1 MSSTEIL
8 SPLGPQ
14 DPREAA
20 GYSLLARIGE
30 GGMGTVYLSHTRG
43 GQPVALKVI
52 RREYGQDADFRRR
65 FEQEV
70 QAARR
75 VQGYHLVPV
84 VDHDT
89 SGERPWLASAFIPG
103 IPLHDALAAYGPLP
117 LPAVFQLIGCA
128 ARALTAIHA
137 AGVIHR
143 DLKPSNILLGS
154 GGPYVI
160 DFGIA
165 RAADATQLTQSGG
178 LIGTPQYMSPEHALG
193 EQVGPATDVFSLGLI
208 AAVAATGRHPYGDGG
223 AITIAAQIANTAHRP
238 PQLASYDD
246 ELRTLLER
254 CLAADPV
261 DRIGAAELAEWCERA
276 AGRPLAQFDGWLP
289 QPLATEIARRERSAQ
304 NPPPPAAP
312 QAPAAPPTAP
322 PPPATGYGYPQ
333 APGTQPPQ
341 TGPHTFNLAPQ
352 PTAPA
357 PKPRGR
363 ARLVLIAAAL
373 VIAVGAGAGAAVW
386 VLGKNDDNGGGDD
399 AKKPDRRTSAPSGT
413 DKEPD
418 GDDPVADPTED
429 PTAPPVDT
437 KYTLVFENKPMTLR
451 TPSSSLDTTYIDLDA
466 PKVDPTASMD
476 SEEADFRAGYQELT
490 FEHPMGKASGATPK
504 QCREGAEQNPF
515 RETLTGDAINRS
527 GQIVKGDRLCMVTG
541 EGNLAMWTI
550 TGVEAPNDPDYLPDL
565 KGSVTLWKPA
575 G

>member
-1 MSSTEIL
+1 MSSSEIL

-52 RREYGQDADFRRR
+52 RREYGQDPDFRRR

-89 SGERPWLASAFIPG
+89 NGELPWLASAFIPG
-103 IPLHDALAAYGPLP
+103 ISLHDALATHGPLP
-117 LPAVFQLIGCA
+117 LPAVHQLIGCA
-128 ARALTAIHA
+128 ARALAAIHA
-137 AGVIHR
+137 AGVVHR

-238 PQLASYDD
+238 PRLDAYDD
-246 ELRTLLER
+246 GLRMLLEG
-254 CLAADPV
+254 CLAADPAGRV
-261 DRIGAAELAEWCERA
+261 TPAELAEWCERA
-276 AGRPLAQFDGWLP
+276 AGRPLSQFEAWLP
-289 QPLATEIARRERSAQ
+289 PALAAEITRREQSAQ
-304 NPPPPAAP
+304 NPPPPGTHTYNLTP
-312 QAPAAPPTAP
+312 QPQPQPPT
-322 PPPATGYGYPQ
+322 TG
-333 APGTQPPQ
+333 
-341 TGPHTFNLAPQ
+341 HTP
-352 PTAPA
+352 APA
-357 PKPRGR
+357 PAPTSPRPR
-363 ARLVLIAAAL
+363 RRTRVALVAATLVL
-373 VIAVGAGAGAAVW
+373 AVGAGAGTAVW
-386 VLGKNDDNGGGDD
+386 LLGKDDDKGGGNEARTKDD
-399 AKKPDRRTSAPSGT
+399 GKRASQPADPAKESPAADDGGAVGDPSEDPSAPA
-413 DKEPD
+413 
-418 GDDPVADPTED
+418 ADAT
-429 PTAPPVDT
+429 
-437 KYTLVFENKPMTLR
+437 YTLVFENKPMTLR
-451 TPSSSLDTTYIDLDA
+451 TPAGSLDTTYIDLDT
-466 PKVDPTASMD
+466 PKVDPTGSMESD
-476 SEEADFRAGYQELT
+476 EADFHARYQDLS
-490 FEHPMGKASGATPK
+490 FDHAMGKASGTTAK

-515 RETLTGDAINRS
+515 RESLTGEAINKSR
-527 GQIVKGDRLCMVTG
+527 QIVEGDHLCMVTG
-541 EGNLAMWTI
+541 EGNVAMWTI
-550 TGVEAPNDPDYLPDL
+550 TGVEPPTDKDYLPDL
-565 KGSVTLWKPA
+565 KGTVTLWESRA
-575 G
+575 

>member
-89 SGERPWLASAFIPG
+89 SGELPWLASAFIPG

-254 CLAADPV
+254 CLAADPA

-312 QAPAAPPTAP
+312 AAPPTAP

-341 TGPHTFNLAPQ
+341 TGPHTFDLAPQ

-386 VLGKNDDNGGGDD
+386 VLGKNGDNGGGDD

-413 DKEPD
+413 DKKPD

-550 TGVEAPNDPDYLPDL
+550 TSVEAPNDPDYLPDL
-565 KGSVTLWKPA
+565 KGNVTLWKPA